1 MAEILECNLV
11 GVSEKWMRLMLSLA
25 NRPEDLFVCKF
36 DDDAKAKNAAHK
48 MGAVINNRPSWFKDV
63 LVSVRGSEV
72 YVVKTTRA
80 KKVRVKV

>member
-1 MAEILECNLV
+1 MAETLECNLV
-11 GVSEKWMRLMLSLA
+11 GVSEKWMRLMLTLA
-25 NRPEDLFVCKF
+25 NRPEDLFVCRF
-36 DDDAKAKNAAHK
+36 DDDKTARNAAHK
-48 MGAVINNRPSWFKDV
+48 MDAVKNNRPAWFKDV